1 MPRWTDRNDAWDD
14 EPEDDDWPDDD
25 GYPDDDEPTVPCP
38 YCGREIHEES
48 PRCPYCGNYLSAAD
62 APPAE
67 AVVVGRRRGGLPVRR
82 VSLDCG
88 VKRVTPR
95 CRETLGKGIEFT
107 DING

>member
-62 APPAE
+62 APPPRKPWWLVVG
-67 AVVVGRRRGGLPVRR
+67 VVVCLYAVYRWIVG
-82 VSLDCG
+82 
-88 VKRVTPR
+88 
-95 CRETLGKGIEFT
+95 
-107 DING
+107 